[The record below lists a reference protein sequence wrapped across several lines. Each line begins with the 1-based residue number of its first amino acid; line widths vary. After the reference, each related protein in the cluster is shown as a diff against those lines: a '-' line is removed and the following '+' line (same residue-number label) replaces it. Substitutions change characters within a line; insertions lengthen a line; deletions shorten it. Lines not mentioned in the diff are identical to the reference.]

1 MNDIEIIKYN
11 LIWNIFLYILYNKL
25 MISIYNRINEEKM
38 KKVIG
43 KLKVF
48 IFF

>member
-1 MNDIEIIKYN
+1 MNEIEIIKYN

-38 KKVIG
+38 KKEIEN
-43 KLKVF
+43 
-48 IFF
+48 